1 MKHEVID
8 WLVIALFVLSTIE
21 LTAKLWEVLHG

>member
-1 MKHEVID
+1 MKHVVID
-8 WLVIALFVLSTIE
+8 WLVIALFVFSTIE